1 MKDALRPD
9 LPILVVDDEEDVA
22 RTVVR
27 TLRMNGY
34 DNLNYLTDS
43 RKVLE
48 SLEESSASLIL
59 LDITMPHIKGDV
71 LLMEISTHY
80 PYIPVIMATAR
91 DSIELVVDCMRKGAF
106 DYINKPFST
115 DQLLTSVSDALEVRK
130 QRLKDEAMRNV

>member
-48 SLEESSASLIL
+48 SLPRA
-59 LDITMPHIKGDV
+59 H
-71 LLMEISTHY
+71 
-80 PYIPVIMATAR
+80 
-91 DSIELVVDCMRKGAF
+91 F
-106 DYINKPFST
+106 
-115 DQLLTSVSDALEVRK
+115 
-130 QRLKDEAMRNV
+130 